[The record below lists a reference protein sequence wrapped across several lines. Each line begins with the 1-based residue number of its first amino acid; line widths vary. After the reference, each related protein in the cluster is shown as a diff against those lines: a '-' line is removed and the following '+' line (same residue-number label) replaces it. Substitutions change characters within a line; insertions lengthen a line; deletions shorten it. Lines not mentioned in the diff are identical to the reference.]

1 MLTGFLFYGMIQ
13 AMKMYTTEQII
24 SKLRQ
29 EVHHAHGQN
38 ALARQL
44 KVNPRYISAAL
55 LNGYLHPTVAAVLG
69 FEPIRQMYRR
79 KVT

>member
-1 MLTGFLFYGMIQ
+1 MLTVFFFCGMIPP
-13 AMKMYTTEQII
+13 MKMYSTEQII

-29 EVHHAHGQN
+29 EVHHARGQN

-79 KVT
+79 KVA